1 MDARLKAGH
10 DEEPGP
16 DAVTTYSVYEASNPP
31 ANLAERAERLAF
43 VKEGFSWPA
52 FFVPFFWLIYHRMWI
67 ELVLLTVLLV
77 ALQFAFGLD
86 QRGEALV
93 GWVSLAVSIL
103 FAFEANDLRTAALER
118 RGYKLAGVTSGDS
131 RDDAELS
138 FLRAWLPQQE
148 RASALPEPAPRRA
161 DKVDAPRA
169 RSGEGE
175 EVIGLFPRA

>member
-1 MDARLKAGH
+1 M
-10 DEEPGP
+10 
-16 DAVTTYSVYEASNPP
+16 TTYSVYEPEKPSADI
-31 ANLAERAERLAF
+31 AERAERLAF

-67 ELVLLTVLLV
+67 ELLLLLVLLV
-77 ALQFAFGLD
+77 ALQVVFGLD
-86 QRGEALV
+86 QRTEALI
-93 GWVSLAVSIL
+93 GWASFAVSIL

-138 FLRAWLPQQE
+138 FLRSWLPRQLE
-148 RASALPEPAPRRA
+148 GAAVPESAPRRRE
-161 DKVDAPRA
+161 KVEAPPT